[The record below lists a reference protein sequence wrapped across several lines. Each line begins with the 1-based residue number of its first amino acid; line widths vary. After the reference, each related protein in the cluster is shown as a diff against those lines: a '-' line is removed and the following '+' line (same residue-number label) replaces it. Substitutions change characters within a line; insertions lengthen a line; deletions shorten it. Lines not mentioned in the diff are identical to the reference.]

1 MKMMTKDWIVKRTAV
16 FAAVALSVGVGEA
29 KTVEFNPVKEHVGH
43 VEPNW
48 NMFDRRLGMF
58 VHWGIYSAG
67 GLHEQEQMRYRRT
80 REEYNKRMAEFGAE
94 LFTGDNLI
102 DVAESAGAEYIVL
115 TSKHHD
121 GFCMWNTRTTDF
133 NVMNSAARR
142 DLVGEL
148 AAACRRRGMKLG
160 FYFSNPDWHQPF
172 AHNAASTHQIELQP
186 GDAPDRE
193 KYVAL
198 VRAQV
203 TELLTNYGEIVC
215 FFWDIPTGI
224 DLPEMDELVR
234 KLQPGIMINDR
245 GWGNKATCDY
255 STPERDYKWALGNRH
270 VEACD
275 AVGVHSWGY
284 RINEDYRTTGYLTR
298 NIDRYLSTGGNYLL
312 NVGPKADGSLP
323 AETLRCMR
331 SVGRWYAKV
340 RDSYRS
346 VVSETNL
353 VQDAGFTTT
362 RRGNEVFLHFREA
375 PMSSGLFLHSFD
387 RIPREAL
394 VLNTGT
400 PLKTV
405 VEMSPWS
412 WSDATKSAPCLHL
425 MGIPADELANEAVV
439 IRLTFDSL

>member
-1 MKMMTKDWIVKRTAV
+1 MTRCSIAV
-16 FAAVALSVGVGEA
+16 GLLFLSGLTLAGSSDANLVQ
-29 KTVEFNPVKEHVGH
+29 
-43 VEPNW
+43 PNW

-186 GDAPDRE
+186 GDMPDRE

-198 VRAQV
+198 VKAQV

-400 PLKTV
+400 ALKAV